1 VGHGPVGQVAEDLV
15 KRGIRGV
22 SEGVSKAVADF
33 HRVSA
38 KGIEHTATEIEKA
51 DAGAAQGF
59 KDIDKAGRHPAPRL
73 GRESP
78 PRGPAGDKPLT
89 GPVRVKAPKNAT
101 PEEIAQI
108 RAYVAG
114 AEKTRRAGLL
124 SPTGRVST
132 DGKLGLDS
140 SRAAARERLRAARA
154 GQPYAGHAGHVPDTT
169 WTGKPDP
176 PGGYLDLTGRV
187 NTSLGGQSPHYPVGY
202 KPTEFVFDE
211 GDLPE

>member
-38 KGIEHTATEIEKA
+38 KGLEHTAMKTEKA

-59 KDIDKAGRHPAPRL
+59 KDLEKTGRHPVPLL
-73 GRESP
+73 GKDSP
-78 PRGPAGDKPLT
+78 PKAPPRDRPLT
-89 GPVRVKAPKNAT
+89 GPVRVKAPKNPT

-114 AEKTRRAGLL
+114 AEKARRAGLL

-132 DGKLGLDS
+132 KGKLGLDS
-140 SRAAARERLRAARA
+140 SRAAARERARASRA
-154 GQPYAGHAGHVPDTT
+154 GQPYAGHAGHTPDTT

-176 PGGYLDLTGRV
+176 PGYLDLTGRV

-211 GDLPE
+211 GDPPE

>member
-38 KGIEHTATEIEKA
+38 KGIEHTATQIEKA

-59 KDIDKAGRHPAPRL
+59 KDLEKAGRHPVPRL
-73 GRESP
+73 GNDSP
-78 PRGPAGDKPLT
+78 LKAPARDKPLT
-89 GPVRVKAPKNAT
+89 GPVRFKAPKNAT
-101 PEEIAQI
+101 PEEIAQV

-114 AEKTRRAGLL
+114 SEKARLDGAL

-132 DGKLGLDS
+132 QGKLGLDS
-140 SRAAARERLRAARA
+140 SRSAARERARAVRA
-154 GQPYAGHAGHVPDTT
+154 GQPYSGHAGHTPDTT

-176 PGGYLDLTGRV
+176 PGYLDLSGRV
-187 NTSLGGQSPHYPVGY
+187 NTSLGGQSSHYPVGY

-211 GDLPE
+211 GDPPE